1 MNEAVTNLPISNA
14 PAIIHTAIK
23 LPENNIPIPVT
34 EKNAA
39 TEDIRNADKAS
50 IFVNVLILLLQ
61 LN

>member
-1 MNEAVTNLPISNA
+1 MNEAVTNLPFSNA
-14 PAIIHTAIK
+14 PAIIQTAIK

-39 TEDIRNADKAS
+39 TEDIKNAEKAS

>member
-1 MNEAVTNLPISNA
+1 
-14 PAIIHTAIK
+14 PAIIQTAIK

-39 TEDIRNADKAS
+39 TEDIRNADIATIS
-50 IFVNVLILLLQ
+50 ENVFKINLPIQ